1 MTVRRPQDAGGDD
14 GLSVELIA
22 RICAACVRSVP
33 VTGAAVSVMTPGGHR
48 GTVYASDAV
57 VSLVEDL
64 HFGLGEGPGVDAFRD
79 REPILVGDLADAD
92 GVASARWP
100 AFTSAA
106 LKAGVHAVFVF
117 PLLIGAAELGV
128 LVLYREVAGGLDG
141 PQRAR
146 AVRLADA
153 ATFAMLDLHGGV
165 SAFRPDD
172 ADDDRW
178 GMDGA
183 FFRAE
188 VYQAA
193 GMVMVQLGVSI
204 EDALARVRG
213 YAFADGRSVL
223 EVARDIVRHDLRLE
237 SDND

>member
-1 MTVRRPQDAGGDD
+1 M
-14 GLSVELIA
+14 IA

-33 VTGAAVSVMTPGGHR
+33 VAGAAVSVMTAGGHR
-48 GTVYASDAV
+48 GTVYASDVVAAV
-57 VSLVEDL
+57 LEDL

-79 REPILVGDLADAD
+79 REPVLVADLADAD
-92 GVASARWP
+92 GAASARWP
-100 AFTSAA
+100 AFTPAA
-106 LKAGVHAVFVF
+106 LKAGVHAVYVI

-153 ATFAMLDLHGGV
+153 ATFALLDLHGGV
-165 SAFRPDD
+165 SARRSDD
-172 ADDDRW
+172 VNGDLW
-178 GMDGA
+178 GVDGA

-204 EDALARVRG
+204 EAALARLRG

-223 EVARDIVRHDLRLE
+223 EVARDIVRRDLQLE